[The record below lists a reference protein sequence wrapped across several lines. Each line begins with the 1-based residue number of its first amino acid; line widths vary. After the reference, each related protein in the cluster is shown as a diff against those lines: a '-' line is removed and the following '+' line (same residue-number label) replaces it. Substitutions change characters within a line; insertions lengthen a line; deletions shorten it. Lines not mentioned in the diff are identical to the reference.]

1 MALNISA
8 DQFRRAAEIKDQI
21 ESLQDELKEILGGRS
36 KSILGTKVSRRGR
49 TGRVSPLAGK
59 KRPVSPSGPLAP
71 AVAKVLEKAGKPL
84 SVNEIY
90 EALVKDKYV
99 FTTDDPKKNLYA
111 RVHALKGVK
120 RVGSGQFALGEK

>member
-1 MALNISA
+1 MALNLSA
-8 DQFRRAAEIKDQI
+8 DQFRRAAEIKDKI
-21 ESLQDELKEILGGRS
+21 EALQEELKEILQGRS
-36 KSILGTKVSRRGR
+36 KSILGTKSGRRGR

-84 SVNEIY
+84 SVNEIH
-90 EALVKDKYV
+90 EGLVKTGYE
-99 FTTDDPKKNLYA
+99 FTTPDPKKNLYA

-120 RVGSGQFALGEK
+120 RVGPGQFALDK